1 MKNKVVMLCAMLVVL
16 VSTSWAG
23 NQAVLYTFCSQPVCS
38 DGAYPYAGMVFDRAG
53 NLYGT
58 TQDGGPDLN
67 GGTVF
72 QLQPTSSGWTHTI
85 LYAFTGGAD
94 GSNPVGPLVV
104 DPAGNLYGI
113 ASGGGAGFGTVFEL
127 SPSNGSW
134 TFQVIYTFHGGD
146 DGLVG
151 IDSGGLALDPAG
163 NLYGTT
169 EMGGT
174 AGFGTVFELSF
185 ANGSWTKT
193 TLYSFAGGN
202 DAADPLTGVTLD
214 PAGNIY
220 GATVGG
226 GAFGGGAVFELTQN
240 QGTWTESVI
249 YSFTGG
255 DDGAYPEFGELILD
269 SAGNLYGTAAG
280 GGAFNQGV
288 VYELSPAN
296 GSWTESVLYTFT
308 GGNDGGQPFA
318 GLTFSQSG
326 NLYGAAAYFGANGD
340 GTLFELV
347 QQQSGWDEK
356 TIYTF
361 AGNDGKYPYGAVVF
375 DPYGNLFGTTF
386 WGGNFN
392 CNNPPQGCGIAF
404 EIAPAN
410 TQQLFPSALS
420 GNDSAHGYKSAM
432 KSVLPAVRGSH

>member
-23 NQAVLYTFCSQPVCS
+23 NQAVLYTFCSQPVCT

-72 QLQPTSSGWTHTI
+72 QLQHTSSGWTHSI

-174 AGFGTVFELSF
+174 AGFGMVFELSF

-226 GAFGGGAVFELTQN
+226 GVFGGGAVFELTQN

-386 WGGNFN
+386 SGRQF
-392 CNNPPQGCGIAF
+392 QLQQ
-404 EIAPAN
+404 PAAR
-410 TQQLFPSALS
+410 LRHSI
-420 GNDSAHGYKSAM
+420 
-432 KSVLPAVRGSH
+432 

>member
-1 MKNKVVMLCAMLVVL
+1 MKNKAVTLFAVIMVL
-16 VSTSWAG
+16 TTAAWAG
-23 NQAVLYTFCSQPVCS
+23 NQAALYIFCSQPVCT
-38 DGAYPYAGMVFDRAG
+38 DGAYPYAGMVFDSAN

-72 QLQPTSSGWTHTI
+72 QLKHSGSGWMHSI
-85 LYAFTGGAD
+85 IYAFTGGSD
-94 GSNPVGPLVV
+94 GANPVGPLVI
-104 DPAGNLYGI
+104 DQAGNLYGI
-113 ASGGGAGFGTVFEL
+113 ASGGGTGFGTVFEI
-127 SPSNGSW
+127 SPANGSW
-134 TFQVIYTFHGGD
+134 NFQVIYTFHGGD

-151 IDSGGLALDPAG
+151 IDSGGLAFDRFG

-174 AGFGTVFELSF
+174 AGFGTVFELAP

-214 PAGNIY
+214 QAGNIY
-220 GATVGG
+220 GATVSG
-226 GAFGGGAVFELTQN
+226 GADGGGAVFELVQN

-255 DDGAYPEFGELILD
+255 NDGAYPEFGALVLD
-269 SAGNLYGTAAG
+269 DAGNLYGTAAG

-288 VYELSPAN
+288 VYELSAAN

-340 GTLFELV
+340 GTIFELV
-347 QQQSGWDEK
+347 QQQPGWDEK

-361 AGNDGKYPYGAVVF
+361 DGNDGKYPYGAVVF
-375 DPYGNLFGTTF
+375 DPYGNLFATTF

-392 CNNPPQGCGIAF
+392 CNSPPQGCGVAF
-404 EIAPAN
+404 EIVPAN
-410 TQQLFPSALS
+410 TQQLFPQSSLANEPAYS
-420 GNDSAHGYKSAM
+420 SKPVM
-432 KSVLPAVRGSH
+432 KSVLPVVPGSH